1 MKTTKF
7 ASSVII
13 GAVLVLTAGCG
24 KSKALTTAEQYQADT
39 CACKD
44 TACISA
50 AAKKFSDNAQD
61 MASANSG
68 EADAIT
74 KATSAAAE
82 CTTKIAMAGIP
93 AMPGAPATK

>member
-7 ASSVII
+7 AGSVII
-13 GAVLVLTAGCG
+13 GALLVLTAACG
-24 KSKALTTAEQYQADT
+24 KSKALTTVEQYQADT

-44 TACISA
+44 TTCVNA
-50 AAKKFSDNAQD
+50 AAKKFADNAQD
-61 MASANSG
+61 MQSAKSG

-82 CTTKIAMAGIP
+82 CTTKIAMAGVP
-93 AMPGAPATK
+93 AMPGMTK

>member
-7 ASSVII
+7 AGSVTI
-13 GAVLVLTAGCG
+13 GALLLLTAACG
-24 KSKALTTAEQYQADT
+24 KSKALTAVEQYQADT

-44 TACISA
+44 TACINT
-50 AAKKFSDNAQD
+50 AAKKFADSAQD
-61 MASANSG
+61 MASAHSS

-82 CTTKIAMAGIP
+82 CTTKIAMASV
-93 AMPGAPATK
+93 PATPGMAK

>member
-1 MKTTKF
+1 MKTTRF
-7 ASSVII
+7 AGSVMI
-13 GAVLVLTAGCG
+13 GGLLLLTAACG
-24 KSKALTTAEQYQADT
+24 KSKALTTVEQYQAET

-44 TACISA
+44 TACVTA

-61 MASANSG
+61 MASAHSN

-82 CTTKIAMAGIP
+82 CTTKIAMASVP
-93 AMPGAPATK
+93 AMPGMAK